1 MVKFLRTAA
10 VTVFVF
16 IVWNIHSGTSSH
28 ASSTQPQQVHLSYG
42 ANEYERMVTWV
53 TFDRTG
59 TPTVEYGP
67 SGFYYVARG
76 STTRFLDGGKKK
88 RVLYIHRVL
97 LKNLQANTEYMY
109 HCGSSD
115 AWSALYMFRVAPWD
129 SSNATI
135 AVFGDL
141 GSANARSLPVLQREA
156 QTKKIDAVLHTGD
169 FAYDM
174 HSKDAKVGDEF
185 MRQIEPIAAYVP
197 YMTAVGNHESKY
209 NFSNYANRFSM
220 MDKSGTLNNFFYSF
234 NVGPAHIISY
244 STEFYFYLKYGWQQV
259 PRQYRWLE
267 KDLQEANLPENRSK
281 RPWIITMS
289 HRPMYCSNTGFRD
302 CNSEESIARKGF
314 PLTKMYG
321 PEKLFFKYGV
331 DLHFTG
337 HQHSYERL
345 WPVYDGLVYKGNGT
359 DPYVNPRA
367 PVHVVTGAAG
377 NWENLSHFVTNPK
390 PWSAARISDY
400 GFTKLRL
407 INRTHIQLQQISTR
421 EKPEV
426 VDSVFIVKDKPR
438 NF

>member
-1 MVKFLRTAA
+1 MREQETYVRSLRKLERDSSAVENERHLQAPASTPVSPGSTPCAPLLLRISSGTRIKNACQTLRTLVPGLSDKTDKA
-10 VTVFVF
+10 TVFEFTVQYLL
-16 IVWNIHSGTSSH
+16 HLRRHLGTKH
-28 ASSTQPQQVHLSYG
+28 
-42 ANEYERMVTWV
+42 
-53 TFDRTG
+53 D
-59 TPTVEYGP
+59 
-67 SGFYYVARG
+67 
-76 STTRFLDGGKKK
+76 K
-88 RVLYIHRVL
+88 
-97 LKNLQANTEYMY
+97 
-109 HCGSSD
+109 
-115 AWSALYMFRVAPWD
+115 
-129 SSNATI
+129 
-135 AVFGDL
+135 
-141 GSANARSLPVLQREA
+141 
-156 QTKKIDAVLHTGD
+156 
-169 FAYDM
+169 
-174 HSKDAKVGDEF
+174 KDAKVGDEF

-234 NVGPAHIISY
+234 NIGPAHIISY

-345 WPVYDGLVYKGNGT
+345 WPVYDGVVYKGNGT

-367 PVHVVTGAAG
+367 PVHVVTGAA
-377 NWENLSHFVTNPK
+377 
-390 PWSAARISDY
+390 
-400 GFTKLRL
+400 
-407 INRTHIQLQQISTR
+407 
-421 EKPEV
+421 KPEV

>member
-1 MVKFLRTAA
+1 MGELWRAA
-10 VTVFVF
+10 GLAALVIAVCQVR
-16 IVWNIHSGTSSH
+16 IGSS
-28 ASSTQPQQVHLSYG
+28 SRPVYTQPQQIHLSYG
-42 ANEYERMVTWV
+42 ANEYERIVTWV
-53 TFDRTG
+53 TFDPTS
-59 TPTVEYGP
+59 TPVVEYGS
-67 SGFYYVARG
+67 SGFYHTARG
-76 STTRFLDGGKKK
+76 WTTPFQDGGAKK

-97 LKNLQANTEYMY
+97 LKNLQSNTEYMY
-109 HCGSSD
+109 HCGSAE
-115 AWSALYMFRVAPWD
+115 AWSAVYWFRVAPWD
-129 SSNATI
+129 SDNVTI

-141 GSANARSLPVLQREA
+141 GSQNARSLPALQRDA
-156 QTKKIDAVLHTGD
+156 QTKQIDAVLHAGD

-174 HSKDAKVGDEF
+174 HSKDAKIGDEF

-197 YMTAVGNHESKY
+197 YMTAVGNHENTY

-234 NVGPAHIISY
+234 DIGPAHIISY
-244 STEFYFYLKYGWQQV
+244 STEFYFFLKYGWHQV

-267 KDLQEANLPENRSK
+267 KDLQEANLPENRAT

-289 HRPMYCSNTGFRD
+289 HRPMYCSNVGFRD
-302 CNSEESIARKGF
+302 CNSDSSIARKGF

-321 PEKLFFKYGV
+321 LEKLFFKYGV

-345 WPVYDGLVYKGNGT
+345 LPVYDGVVYKGNGT

-367 PVHVVTGAAG
+367 PIHVVTGAAG
-377 NWENLSHFVTNPK
+377 NWENLSPFVRNPK
-390 PWSAARISDY
+390 PWSAVRISDY
-400 GFTKLRL
+400 GFTKLHL

-421 EKPEV
+421 EKPHV
-426 VDSVFIVKDKPR
+426 VDSVYIVKDKPR